1 MRIVFYTHV
10 FAPSVG
16 GVETQILSL
25 ARGLHGQAIRG
36 ADEKLEVTVLTP
48 QPAGDFDD
56 RGLLFRVVREPGLGA
71 IVAWF
76 RRADIVH
83 LAGPSFAPLLSA
95 LALRRR
101 VIVSHHGFQAA
112 CPNGQFFY
120 RPVATQCL
128 GHFRAG
134 RHKECLKCNAE
145 NGAWKSWQMW
155 LATFPRRWLCQCAAL
170 NIVPTRWLGTQL
182 ELPRTAVVAHGV
194 AESSAGQAAEACGNP
209 RFSFVGRL
217 VSTKGVDALLAAA
230 QRLKAKGHCFQLH
243 VIGKGPERQ
252 ALEAS
257 AKRGGLNGTV
267 EFLGSV
273 TPERIERE
281 LAGSLAVVV
290 PSLAGEVFGLV
301 AAESMMAGR
310 AVVTSDI
317 GALQEV
323 RGDTGLSFPAGNA
336 EALAEQ
342 MESLLKT
349 PGLAARLGQQAQ
361 TRAEELYNMERMVSE
376 HLRLYEEMASRAE

>member
-25 ARGLHGQAIRG
+25 ARGLHGRATRS
-36 ADEKLEVTVLTP
+36 ADEKLEVTVLTA

-56 RGLLFRVVREPGLGA
+56 RGLPFRVVREPGLSQ
-71 IVAWF
+71 IVEWF

-83 LAGPSFAPLLSA
+83 LAGPSFMPLLAA
-95 LALRRR
+95 LALGRR

-112 CPNGQFFY
+112 CPNGQLFY
-120 RPVATQCL
+120 RPAATECP

-134 RHKECLKCNAE
+134 RHEECLKCNAE
-145 NGAWKSWQMW
+145 NGAWRSWRMW
-155 LATFPRRWLCQCAAL
+155 LATFPRRWLCQLAAL
-170 NIVPTRWLGTQL
+170 NIVPTRWLGTVL
-182 ELPRTAVVAHGV
+182 GLPRTAVVAHGV
-194 AESSAGQAAEACGNP
+194 AESSAGHAVEMALQSKFC
-209 RFSFVGRL
+209 FVGRL

-230 QRLKAKGHCFQLH
+230 QQLKARGHSFQLH
-243 VIGKGPERQ
+243 VIGEGPDRQ

-257 AKRGGLNGTV
+257 AQRGGLNSTV
-267 EFLGSV
+267 EFLGAV
-273 TPERIERE
+273 EPERIEQE

-317 GALQEV
+317 GALCEV
-323 RGDTGLSFPAGNA
+323 SGDAGLRFPAGNA
-336 EALAEQ
+336 DALAERL
-342 MESLLKT
+342 ESLLKT
-349 PGLAARLGQQAQ
+349 PGLASRLGKQAGA
-361 TRAEELYNMERMVSE
+361 RARELYGLERMVSE
-376 HLRLYEEMASRAE
+376 HIRLYEEVMSRAV

>member
-1 MRIVFYTHV
+1 MFYTHV

-16 GVETQILSL
+16 GVETLILSL
-25 ARGLHGQAIRG
+25 ARALHGRATRS
-36 ADEKLEVTVLTP
+36 ADEKLEVTVLTA

-56 RGLLFRVVREPGLGA
+56 RGLPFRVVREPGLGT

-83 LAGPSFAPLLSA
+83 LAGPSFAPLLAA

-120 RPVATQCL
+120 GPTAKLCS

-134 RHKECLKCNAE
+134 RHKECLECNA
-145 NGAWKSWQMW
+145 GRGRWQSLIMW
-155 LATFPRRWLCQCAAL
+155 LATFPRRRLCQKATL
-170 NIVPTRWLGTQL
+170 NLVPTRWLGTVL
-182 ELPRTAVVAHGV
+182 ELPRTAVVPHGV
-194 AESSAGQAAEACGNP
+194 TGSGLSRAAESPTQP
-209 RFSFVGRL
+209 KFSFVGRL
-217 VSTKGVDALLAAA
+217 VSTKGVAALLAAA
-230 QRLKAKGHCFQLH
+230 QSLKAKGHSFQLH
-243 VIGKGPERQ
+243 VIGEGPERQ

-273 TPERIERE
+273 TPKRIEQE

-301 AAESMMAGR
+301 VAESMMAGR

-317 GALQEV
+317 GALCEV
-323 RGDTGLSFPAGNA
+323 SGDAGLSFPAGNA
-336 EALAEQ
+336 DALAERL
-342 MESLLKT
+342 ELLLKT
-349 PGLAARLGQQAQ
+349 PGLAARLGERAR
-361 TRAEELYNMERMVSE
+361 TRAEELYNLERMVGE
-376 HLRLYEEMASRAE
+376 HLRLYEELTSRAG